1 MRIPRHRLAATAM
14 PSSTYSADAR
24 QQAAGWVIRLDAGDL
39 TEPERAAFEAWL
51 AADPSHETVLERAR
65 ATWREL
71 DLLAGGLDGIDGTRH
86 PAAGVASSGTS
97 GARPRAVHAAGRGPR
112 KQRRPVLLAACALLV
127 VAISAWQYPRVS
139 IALRADAHTAVG
151 ETQRIALVGGGTAQ
165 LDSGSAISLHDD
177 AQWRDVQVLSGAVS
191 FQVGHDDPRPFRV
204 RAGRVVVTDVG
215 TTFQLR
221 LDGDATEVVVASGEV
236 EVAAPGGK
244 VAVHAGESASLA
256 NDSKAPAVAP
266 VDADA
271 AMAWTRGRLM
281 FVDRPLKD
289 VIAEL
294 NRYYPGHI
302 VLADD
307 AAGDRR
313 VSGVFRT
320 NDPLAALR
328 AIETNLGLHATHV
341 APGLILL

>member
-1 MRIPRHRLAATAM
+1 MRPPRHRLAATAM

-39 TEPERAAFEAWL
+39 TAPERAAFDAWL
-51 AADPSHETVLERAR
+51 AADPTHGAALERAR
-65 ATWREL
+65 TTWREL
-71 DLLAGGLDGIDGTRH
+71 DLLASGLNDMESVGHVTPAPGGAKGT
-86 PAAGVASSGTS
+86 
-97 GARPRAVHAAGRGPR
+97 RPRAVHAGGRTPR
-112 KQRRPVLLAACALLV
+112 KRRHPALIAACALLV

-139 IALRADAHTAVG
+139 IALRADARTAVG
-151 ETQRIALVGGGTAQ
+151 ETQRIALVGGGVAQ

-191 FQVGHDDPRPFRV
+191 FEVGHDDPRPFRV

-221 LDGDATEVVVASGEV
+221 LDGDATDVVVASGEV

-244 VAVHAGESASLA
+244 VAVHSGESASLA
-256 NDSKAPAVAP
+256 NDNKAPSVSP

-328 AIETNLGLHATHV
+328 AIEANLGLHATHV